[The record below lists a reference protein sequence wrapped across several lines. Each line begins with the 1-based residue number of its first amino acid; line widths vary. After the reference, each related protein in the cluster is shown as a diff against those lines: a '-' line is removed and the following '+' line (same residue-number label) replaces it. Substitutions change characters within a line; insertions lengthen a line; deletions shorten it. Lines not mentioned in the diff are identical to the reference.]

1 MVKKEVIDLLVQG
14 TKEERLEVCRI
25 NPFYFA
31 IYYFPE
37 FFEYPSAPFHEQMYR
52 DYVDL
57 MDGTTREAAWIMFR
71 ESAKTSIAKICIT
84 HAICFK
90 LKKYINVDSYDK
102 QNAEALLFDVVLW
115 LQTNDAIKSDFG
127 ELYNSKRSPDEAQR
141 KRVADFLTNNGV
153 RVEAH
158 STQESMRG
166 RVFQQYRP
174 DFIVLDDFENSKTIT
189 SLAYTQKVLD
199 HIDEMVAGLAPTAN
213 VLYLGNYLSES
224 GSVAHI
230 MERSKRDNRVVVRNI
245 PIARNNK
252 PTWPGKYV
260 MTDADRAIPGNEKK
274 VSIEERRR
282 MIDNFEAEMMNNP
295 TTSSEV
301 FFSRE
306 KIEAAKTKAIE
317 HQDNVA
323 GLWLWDDYKP
333 YHRYSIGA
341 DSSEGVGL
349 DANTAVIIDHE
360 YQPNRAAVVGT
371 YVNNEMPPDVF
382 GHELLRIGYQFG
394 ACLVAPEVNN
404 TGHATIASLKSK
416 NYPKIYQDR
425 NELTVQAGKP
435 SHRLGWRTTS
445 GNKYNAF
452 FQFKRAFED
461 GNLVI
466 FDERLLDEMLYYSLV
481 DLRDDKGVG
490 MATRHFDL
498 LMAAVIAWAV
508 REYAVHGEPDDITYD
523 ENPNYIA
530 SQPM

>member
-1 MVKKEVIDLLVQG
+1 MIDLLVQG
-14 TKEERLEVCRI
+14 TREERIEVCRI

-37 FFEYPSAPFHEQMYR
+37 FFVYQSAPFHEHMYR

-57 MDGTTREAAWIMFR
+57 MDGTLREAAWIMFR
-71 ESAKTSIAKICIT
+71 ESAKTSIAKICLT
-84 HAICFK
+84 HAICFQQ
-90 LKKYINVDSYDK
+90 KKYINVDSYDK

-115 LQTNDAIKSDFG
+115 LQTNDAIKADFG
-127 ELYNSKRSPDEAQR
+127 ELYNARRSPDEVQR
-141 KRVADFLTNNGV
+141 KRVADFLTNNGI

-166 RVFQQYRP
+166 RVFQQFRP
-174 DFIVLDDFENSKTIT
+174 DFIILDDFENSKTIT
-189 SLAYTQKVLD
+189 SAAYTQKVID
-199 HIDEMVAGLAPTAN
+199 HIDEMMAGLAPEAC

-230 MERSKRDNRVVVRNI
+230 MERAKRDNRVLVRNV
-245 PIARNNK
+245 PIVLNDK

-260 MTDADRAIPGNEKK
+260 MNDADKLKSGNEKK

-301 FFSRE
+301 FFDRAKVESGKLRCVE
-306 KIEAAKTKAIE
+306 KAE
-317 HQDNVA
+317 DVA
-323 GLWLWDDYKP
+323 GLHLWDQYKS

-341 DSSEGVGL
+341 DSSEGVGQ

-360 YQPNRAAVVGT
+360 YAGGKAAVIGT
-371 YVNNEMPPDVF
+371 YVNNTIAPDIF
-382 GHELLRIGYQFG
+382 GHELVRMGYQFG

-404 TGHATIASLKSK
+404 TGHATVAALKSV
-416 NYPKIYQDR
+416 NYPKIYQER
-425 NELTVQAGKP
+425 NEIVVNAQRP

-461 GNLVI
+461 GDLLI
-466 FDERLLDEMLYYSLV
+466 FDERLINEMLYYSLV
-481 DLRDDKGVG
+481 DLRDEKNVG

-508 REYAVHGEPDDITYD
+508 RAYAVHGEPEGTEY
-523 ENPNYIA
+523 EEPVNYMA
-530 SQPM
+530 SQPL